1 MRLLTSFVLS
11 WLFVALHFN
20 RSCFV
25 FADEFDAL
33 FDDFFLEKSMIDDGF
48 SVWIEKTILADE
60 GPESVVATARYQRF
74 SAKQG
79 ARIQRI
85 DGIALDLFNENEG
98 KNANIEHQLVDFDNS
113 KSLYYNRTH
122 IGSSVVNQEVRGGKV
137 LRATFTRRKHPF
149 ELTITNGTGSQT
161 ESQTGIA
168 YHKSVKIIEESRD
181 HLGQRIVLAT
191 PGPLG
196 AYQVKFHK
204 DFHWCP
210 IEIKFYSNPRE
221 DRSKSPSTPDEVRK
235 WDHYATIQSK
245 WIEIKEH
252 KFIVPEK
259 VTVSSSDG
267 LTEEKEFRFVDWKFG
282 KEVDESLFDQ
292 SRFVPGELDGSIDFS
307 SIRKKF
313 EGLSK

>member
-1 MRLLTSFVLS
+1 
-11 WLFVALHFN
+11 LHFN
-20 RSCFV
+20 GSCFV

-33 FDDFFLEKSMIDDGF
+33 FDDFLLEKSMIDDRF

-60 GPESVVATARYQRF
+60 DPESVVAVARYQRF

-85 DGIALDLFNENEG
+85 DGIAFDLLNENEG
-98 KNANIEHQLVDFDNS
+98 RNAIIEHQLVDFDNN

-122 IGSSVVNQEVRGGKV
+122 IGRSVVNQEVRGGKV

-149 ELTITNGTGSQT
+149 ELTITNGAGSQT

-168 YHKSVKIIEESRD
+168 YHKSVKIIEDSRD
-181 HLGQRIVLAT
+181 RLGQRIVLAT

-210 IEIKFYSNPRE
+210 IEIKFYSNPKE
-221 DRSKSPSTPDEVRK
+221 DRSKSPSTPDEIRK
-235 WDHYATIQSK
+235 WDHYATVQSK

-259 VTVSSSDG
+259 VTVSSNDG
-267 LTEEKEFRFVDWKFG
+267 LTEENEFRFVDWKFG

-292 SRFVPGELDGSIDFS
+292 SRFVPSELDDSIDFS

-313 EGLSK
+313 EGRSK